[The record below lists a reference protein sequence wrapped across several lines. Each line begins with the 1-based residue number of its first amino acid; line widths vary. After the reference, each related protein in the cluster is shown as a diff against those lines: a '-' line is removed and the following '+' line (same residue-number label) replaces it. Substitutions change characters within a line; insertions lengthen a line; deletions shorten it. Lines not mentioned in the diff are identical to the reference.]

1 MGRYSLKIK
10 TEMLYLLYQEM
21 RTNPLYPKEI
31 DSMLIKD
38 TVEMPQD
45 SVSALSAVA
54 MHVYKVSQNHGF
66 HDNDGDVENSPRFA
80 EFCSN
85 LHGEVSELW
94 EAYRKG
100 ELKKKCD
107 KPISLSC
114 AAEELADII
123 IRAMDTAVTLGIDIG
138 EAIAEKDR
146 YNQTRPFKH
155 GGKKA

>member
-1 MGRYSLKIK
+1 MSTRDVIEL
-10 TEMLYLLYQEM
+10 
-21 RTNPLYPKEI
+21 
-31 DSMLIKD
+31 
-38 TVEMPQD
+38 PQD

-54 MHVYKVSQNHGF
+54 LHVYKVAQDSGF
-66 HDNDGDVENSPRFA
+66 HENDEDLENGRFG
-80 EFCSN
+80 EFCAN

-94 EAYRKG
+94 EAFRKG
-100 ELKKKCD
+100 TLKKKCD
-107 KPISLSC
+107 KPIPLTC

-138 EAIAEKDR
+138 EAIAGKDH

>member
-1 MGRYSLKIK
+1 
-10 TEMLYLLYQEM
+10 MLT
-21 RTNPLYPKEI
+21 RDI
-31 DSMLIKD
+31 
-38 TVEMPQD
+38 VELPQD

-54 MHVYKVSQNHGF
+54 LYVYKVAQDSGF
-66 HDNDGDVENSPRFA
+66 HENDEDLENSSRFA
-80 EFCSN
+80 EFTSN

-100 ELKKKCD
+100 ELRKKCD
-107 KPISLSC
+107 KPIPLNC

-138 EAIAEKDR
+138 DAIAHKDH